1 MEHFAIYQPMAKGKT
16 KIDKIEILAELIPKG
31 KENAIT
37 RDELLDK
44 CIENGL
50 VKEDSKRENQDRAM
64 RKLIQKAKL
73 DYSIT
78 NDADGSGYYRPTKED
93 YQRLRRNHNREKKKG
108 ISTIVSEKY
117 NGATIEDYK
126 HGRIAGDA

>member
-1 MEHFAIYQPMAKGKT
+1 METFNIYVPMANGKV
-16 KIDKIEILAELIPKG
+16 KIDKVEIFAELIPKG
-31 KENAIT
+31 KDNAIK
-37 RDELLDK
+37 RDDLTQKCVEVGLIGGNVVDK
-44 CIENGL
+44 
-50 VKEDSKRENQDRAM
+50 DRAM
-64 RKLIQKAKL
+64 RNLLSNAKK

-78 NDADGSGYYRPTKED
+78 NDGDGSGYYRPTKED
-93 YQRLRRNHNREKKKG
+93 YQRFKKNHNREKKKG